1 MNITYTWKVKNIK
14 TRDEVNEQ
22 GGTLPNAVIQTY
34 WEKIGTD
41 EDNNIGTFSGAT
53 PFTPT
58 NVPDGEFIP
67 FEELTEEIVLNW
79 IQAVVVDSYETHVDE
94 KILQQIMAVK
104 QPIVEQNLPWV
115 PEEESTPN
123 VPETEE

>member
-1 MNITYTWKVKNIK
+1 MSKLTYTWKLTSLKKKSTTDVAGAI
-14 TRDEVNEQ
+14 V
-22 GGTLPNAVIQTY
+22 QTY
-34 WEKIGTD
+34 WQKIGTD
-41 EDNNIGTFSGAT
+41 ADGNTGTFPGAT
-53 PFTPT
+53 PFDLNTMDLENFT
-58 NVPDGEFIP
+58 P
-67 FEELTEEIVLNW
+67 FEELTESMVLGW